1 MTKLEIFKRDTDE
14 DKLTLAHSLRDF
26 IITQVETGA
35 GQNPNLDEIS

>member
-14 DKLTLAHSLRDF
+14 DKLTLAHILRDF

-35 GQNPNLDEIS
+35 GQNPNLEENT